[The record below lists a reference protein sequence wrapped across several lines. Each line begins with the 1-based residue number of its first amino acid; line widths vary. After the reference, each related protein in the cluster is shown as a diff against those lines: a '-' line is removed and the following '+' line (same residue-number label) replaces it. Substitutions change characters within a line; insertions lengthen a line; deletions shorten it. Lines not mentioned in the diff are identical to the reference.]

1 MKVKTDG
8 LEKQTKALADKNVR
22 LRSDSAKMKKE
33 ICNLRSAID
42 KRAQYTR
49 RKCLEIRGVPV
60 TSGEDTNDIVKKI
73 GALTDV
79 DINDTGISISHRIRS
94 SNSGESGSIPPIRHP
109 ATVVQFT
116 NRRIRDL
123 FYKARSKLKS
133 YNVSDISL
141 GCYGESNIFIQESLM
156 EAKRNLFK
164 NCLKFRKDQK
174 YKFIWTHYGVIYL
187 RHNEHTLASRIT
199 SVGGSGKAAT
209 TTINI

>member
-8 LEKQTKALADKNVR
+8 LEKQAKALADKNVR

-42 KRAQYTR
+42 EQAQYTR
-49 RKCLEIRGVPV
+49 CKCLEIRGVPV

-79 DINDTGISISHRIRS
+79 DINDTGISISHRIPS
-94 SNSGESGSIPPIRHP
+94 SNSGESVSIPPIRHP
-109 ATVVQFT
+109 AIVVQFT

-156 EAKRNLFK
+156 ETKRKLFK

-174 YKFIWTHYGVIYL
+174 YKFIWTYYGVIHL
-187 RHNEHTLASRIT
+187 RRNEHTLASCIT